1 MLKTF
6 KILLF
11 SCLSFVVFSQDVDF
25 ESPEGWAMAYTSA
38 SALNLGQSAS
48 KDLKKGKI
56 SISAELSTIPSLSE
70 EQQKVGFNGIKDEDL
85 NKSPVFGRLRLS
97 YGLTSDTSLELSWT
111 PPFEIDGA
119 KPENIWGFALSRK
132 FIKRENVDLGIRIY
146 ISKGKAEADV
156 TCSKEVVAIEPFT
169 PGNLSGCIDIS
180 KDKLSI
186 DHKGIEASLVFKNF
200 GNRFTPWLAF
210 ASTQMDPSVKVDAPL
225 KYGQELVD
233 ISSDGTTLT
242 YSIGIDYAHDRNKVL
257 SFASSYT
264 PLDVNR
270 PVELSDRDSFWNF
283 KIGYSLSF

>member
-1 MLKTF
+1 
-6 KILLF
+6 
-11 SCLSFVVFSQDVDF
+11 
-25 ESPEGWAMAYTSA
+25 MAYTSA
-38 SALNLGQSAS
+38 SALNLGQTAS
-48 KDLKKGKI
+48 DDLNKGNLR
-56 SISAELSTIPSLSE
+56 ISAELSSIPSLSE

-97 YGLTSDTSLELSWT
+97 YGLTSDTFLELSWT

-132 FIKRENVDLGIRIY
+132 FIKGENVDLGIRMY
-146 ISKGKAEADV
+146 ISKGEAEADV
-156 TCSKEVVAIEPFT
+156 TCSKDVVAIEPFT

-200 GNRFTPWLAF
+200 GNGFTPWLSF

-233 ISSDGTTLT
+233 INTDGTTFT
-242 YSIGIDYAHDRNKVL
+242 YSVGMDYALDRNKIL
-257 SFASSYT
+257 SFATSFTS
-264 PLDVNR
+264 LDANR

>member
-11 SCLSFVVFSQDVDF
+11 SFLSSVVLSQDVDF

-97 YGLTSDTSLELSWT
+97 YGLTSDTFLELSWT

-132 FIKRENVDLGIRIY
+132 FIKGENVDLGIRMY
-146 ISKGKAEADV
+146 ISKGEAEADV
-156 TCSKEVVAIEPFT
+156 TCSKDVVAIEPFT

-200 GNRFTPWLAF
+200 GNGFTPWLSF

-233 ISSDGTTLT
+233 INTDGTTFT
-242 YSIGIDYAHDRNKVL
+242 YSVGMDYALDRNKIL
-257 SFASSYT
+257 SFATSFTS
-264 PLDVNR
+264 LDANR

>member
-1 MLKTF
+1 MIKFF
-6 KILLF
+6 KLLVF
-11 SCLSFVVFSQDVDF
+11 SCFTSVVFSQEVDF

-38 SALNLGQSAS
+38 SALNLGQTAYD
-48 KDLKKGKI
+48 DLNNGNLR
-56 SISAELSTIPSLSE
+56 ISAELSTIPSLSE

-97 YGLTSDTSLELSWT
+97 YGLTSDTFLELSWT

-132 FIKRENVDLGIRIY
+132 FIKGENVDLGIRMY
-146 ISKGKAEADV
+146 ISKGEAEADV
-156 TCSKEVVAIEPFT
+156 TCSKDVVAIEPFT

-200 GNRFTPWLAF
+200 GNGFTPWLSF

-225 KYGQELVD
+225 KYGQELVN
-233 ISSDGTTLT
+233 INSDGTTLT
-242 YSIGIDYAHDRNKVL
+242 YSVGMDYALDRNKIL
-257 SFASSYT
+257 SFATSFT

>member
-1 MLKTF
+1 MIKFF
-6 KILLF
+6 KLLVF
-11 SCLSFVVFSQDVDF
+11 SCFTSVVFSQEVDF

-38 SALNLGQSAS
+38 SALNLGQTAS
-48 KDLKKGKI
+48 DDLNKGNLR
-56 SISAELSTIPSLSE
+56 ISAELSSIPSLSE

-85 NKSPVFGRLRLS
+85 NKSPVFGRLRFS
-97 YGLTSDTSLELSWT
+97 YGLNSDTFLELSWT

-119 KPENIWGFALSRK
+119 KPENIWGLALSRK

-156 TCSKEVVAIEPFT
+156 TCSKDVIAIEPFT

-186 DHKGIEASLVFKNF
+186 DHHGIEATLVFKNF
-200 GNRFTPWLAF
+200 GNGFTPWLTF

-225 KYGQELVD
+225 RYGQELVN
-233 ISSDGTTLT
+233 INTDGTTLT
-242 YSIGIDYAHDRNKVL
+242 YSIGIDYALDRNKNL
-257 SFASSYT
+257 SLATSFT